1 MAGMIILINIML
13 RIIKRLL
20 NKLWIWSTRY
30 ESDVD
35 FILRME
41 KEYQKLREEQH
52 GISK

>member
-1 MAGMIILINIML
+1 ML

-20 NKLWIWSTRY
+20 NKFWIWSTRY

-35 FILRME
+35 FMLRME
-41 KEYQKLREEQH
+41 REYQKLREERH